1 MLRARGADVIG
12 VDGSAEMVAAAVARE
27 LNAEQMDGH
36 HLTFDTDFD
45 AVFSNAALHWMTRP
59 EAVIQDVAR
68 ALKPGGC
75 FVGEMGGFG
84 NVGSIVVAILAVLR
98 RFGIDGPCHLP
109 WYFPIPAD
117 YQAKLEGFGFTV
129 DRIDLFPRLTPL
141 PTGMDGWLGTFAPWA
156 FELIAE
162 KDRASARDEMVD
174 PLRPVLCD
182 HNVDWSADYVRLR
195 FAARLVPSAKSDS
208 K

>member
-1 MLRARGADVIG
+1 
-12 VDGSAEMVAAAVARE
+12 MVAAAVARE

-98 RFGIDGPCHLP
+98 RFGIDGPCHLT

-117 YQAKLEGFGFTV
+117 YQPK
-129 DRIDLFPRLTPL
+129 
-141 PTGMDGWLGTFAPWA
+141 
-156 FELIAE
+156 
-162 KDRASARDEMVD
+162 
-174 PLRPVLCD
+174 
-182 HNVDWSADYVRLR
+182 
-195 FAARLVPSAKSDS
+195 
-208 K
+208 